1 LAGHVDNSNV
11 LNFYKE
17 NYVNLFIN
25 LSESEGLPVSMMEAI
40 SYGIPI
46 IACKVCG
53 IPEIVIN
60 EKTGL
65 LLDVNEDV
73 GVISK
78 KIEQALFFNFNR
90 KAIVDFFYQHF
101 EANMNYLSFTKSIL
115 NENTDK

>member
-1 LAGHVDNSNV
+1 
-11 LNFYKE
+11 
-17 NYVNLFIN
+17 
-25 LSESEGLPVSMMEAI
+25 MEAI